1 MDCFVEGGIIML
13 TREQNANGGPK
24 MKRTEVVRLTNMCMV
39 YDDNKIL
46 VQDKLNDDF
55 RGITFPGGH
64 VEMGEPF
71 TDAVIREVYE
81 ETGLTI
87 KSPELCGVKD
97 WMNKDGS
104 RYVVLLYKTNQFSGT
119 LKSSGEGDVFWLGKE
134 KFGGKKLAPDMDALF
149 RVFLDDSLSEF
160 RYEKKDGNWEYCL
173 K

>member
-1 MDCFVEGGIIML
+1 
-13 TREQNANGGPK
+13 
-24 MKRTEVVRLTNMCMV
+24 MKRTEVVKLTNMCMV
-39 YDDNKIL
+39 YDGDKIL
-46 VQDKLNDDF
+46 VQDKLDDDF

-64 VEMGEPF
+64 VEQGEPL

-87 KSPELCGVKD
+87 EAPRLCGVKD

-119 LKSSGEGDVFWLGKE
+119 LKSSKEGDVFWVRKE
-134 KFGGKKLAPDMDALF
+134 EFSGKKLADDMDALL

-160 RYEKKDGNWEYCL
+160 RYEIKDGEWEYCL

>member
-1 MDCFVEGGIIML
+1 
-13 TREQNANGGPK
+13 
-24 MKRTEVVRLTNMCMV
+24 MKRAEVVKLTNMCMV
-39 YDDNKIL
+39 YDGDKIL
-46 VQDKLNDDF
+46 VQDKLDDDF

-64 VEMGEPF
+64 VEQGEPF

-87 KSPELCGVKD
+87 EAPRLCGVKD

-119 LKSSGEGDVFWLGKE
+119 LKSSEEGDVFWVRKE
-134 KFGGKKLAPDMDALF
+134 EFAGKKLADDMDALL

-160 RYEKKDGNWEYCL
+160 RYEIKDGEWEYWL